1 MNIRIR
7 FQVIICI
14 ILIYSFCAC
23 NHRQLSN
30 NDKSDVEIILCKSI
44 IRVNENQKV
53 SPQYMFFNCL
63 IKNNTND
70 TLNWHYLGFNKGY
83 FGEPSDNYVSK
94 AYLRLRTKDSLRL
107 YQESYESNES
117 VNINP
122 NDSLQILLSLDD
134 FWNNPKYVEK
144 KCFDSI
150 ESLIEDIVYYSKD
163 TTFIICKSP
172 NYKYSIYSS
181 DFFEESEGS
190 KSTIIW
196 EDLH

>member
-1 MNIRIR
+1 
-7 FQVIICI
+7 
-14 ILIYSFCAC
+14 
-23 NHRQLSN
+23 
-30 NDKSDVEIILCKSI
+30 
-44 IRVNENQKV
+44 
-53 SPQYMFFNCL
+53 MFFNCL

-70 TLNWHYLGFNKGY
+70 TLNWHYLGFNKGN
-83 FGEPSDNYVSK
+83 FGKLSDNYVSK

-117 VNINP
+117 VKISP

-172 NYKYSIYSS
+172 DYKYSIYSS

>member
-1 MNIRIR
+1 MNIRLR

-14 ILIYSFCAC
+14 ILICIFCAC
-23 NHRQLSN
+23 NHRQPSN
-30 NDKSDVEIILCKSI
+30 NDKSNVEIILCKSI
-44 IRVNENQKV
+44 IRVNENQNV

-70 TLNWHYLGFNKGY
+70 TLNWHYLGFNKGN
-83 FGEPSDNYVSK
+83 FGKPSDNYVSK

-117 VNINP
+117 VKISP

-172 NYKYSIYSS
+172 DYKYSIYSS

>member
-30 NDKSDVEIILCKSI
+30 SDKSNVEINLCKSI
-44 IRVNENQKV
+44 IRVNENQNV

-83 FGEPSDNYVSK
+83 FGELSNKYVSK

-117 VNINP
+117 VKINP
-122 NDSLQILLSLDD
+122 NDSLEILLSFDD
-134 FWNNPKYVEK
+134 FWNNPNYVEK

>member
-1 MNIRIR
+1 M
-7 FQVIICI
+7 
-14 ILIYSFCAC
+14 
-23 NHRQLSN
+23 
-30 NDKSDVEIILCKSI
+30 
-44 IRVNENQKV
+44 
-53 SPQYMFFNCL
+53 
-63 IKNNTND
+63 
-70 TLNWHYLGFNKGY
+70 
-83 FGEPSDNYVSK
+83 
-94 AYLRLRTKDSLRL
+94 L
-107 YQESYESNES
+107 YNES
-117 VNINP
+117 VKISP

-172 NYKYSIYSS
+172 DYKYSIYSS

>member
-14 ILIYSFCAC
+14 ILIYCFCAC

-30 NDKSDVEIILCKSI
+30 SDKSNVEINLCKSI
-44 IRVNENQKV
+44 IRVNENQNV

-70 TLNWHYLGFNKGY
+70 TLNWHYLGFNKGN
-83 FGEPSDNYVSK
+83 FGKLSDNYVSK

-117 VNINP
+117 VKINP

-172 NYKYSIYSS
+172 DYKYSIYSS
-181 DFFEESEGS
+181 DYFEESEGS